1 MNHRKFELLTRL
13 GFAARGLI
21 YILVAWI
28 AVRAGRG
35 EDASGALDYLNGGA
49 GKAIL
54 CVMALGFASYGL
66 WRVAGAW
73 LDSEGHGSDRK
84 GLCIRLGGAGSG
96 LIHFGFFYYALRLLL
111 GGRGGGGSSEKA
123 EQGAATALSLPGG
136 WTLVMIA
143 AAVLLLTGLYQI
155 YKAARGKFLR
165 HLDGRAARALWVQ
178 LAGRLGY
185 ASRGIVFLV
194 VAYFMAKAGLN
205 ERPGEAGGMG
215 EALASL
221 PRTVRIGVASGLGLF
236 GLFSLVEARHRL
248 IRNPADMLPGKGMP
262 AL

>member
-1 MNHRKFELLTRL
+1 VNRGKFLLLTRL
-13 GFAARGLI
+13 GFAARGLM

-28 AVRAGRG
+28 TVRAGRG

-49 GKAIL
+49 GRAIL
-54 CVMALGFASYGL
+54 AVMALGFASYGL

-84 GLCIRLGGAGSG
+84 GIFIRLGGAGSG
-96 LIHFGFFYYALRLLL
+96 LIHFGFFTYCLRLLF
-111 GGRGGGGSSEKA
+111 GGHGGGGSSERA

-136 WTLVMIA
+136 WTLVMVA
-143 AAVLLLTGLYQI
+143 AAALLLTGLYQI
-155 YKAARGKFLR
+155 YKAARAKFLR
-165 HLDGRAARALWVQ
+165 HLDDRAARALSVQ

-185 ASRGIVFLV
+185 ASRGIVFLA
-194 VAYFMAKAGLN
+194 VAYFMAKAGLD

-221 PRTVRIGVASGLGLF
+221 PHAVRIGVASGLGLF
-236 GLFSLVEARHRL
+236 GLFSLIEARRRV
-248 IRNPADMLPGKGMP
+248 IRNPADMLPGKG
-262 AL
+262 